1 VSGTTLAISDPT
13 YFWPWYRT
21 VHLLG
26 SAAPTSA
33 ISSDWLD
40 TAGRQVSAHEHFVGR
55 FDGVFYWYGT
65 SYQGNPMGR
74 CGPDGAA
81 LRHGFNCYRSSN
93 LVDWEY
99 AGECLKLPEIGA
111 AGAAGAGAAGA
122 GGASATA
129 EVEGTI
135 HRPCVFY
142 NKGTNKYVMWYF
154 YFRKYPDVMLS
165 VATADA
171 PAGPFAALPGL
182 RKSAEEHGWAQDLGG
197 FQDTDGKAYIVY
209 DDGHRNLRVELLSE
223 DYLNTTGQS
232 VIALRAGPGPGEQYE
247 GAAIAR
253 YKGKYIVAGSGVQG
267 WNPTDT
273 TYAVADKP
281 LGKYSAPRR
290 LGNPGTWGSQISNFL
305 YVAETDGLVALCD
318 QWWAGAAGRNDL
330 EQSRYVWVPV
340 VLDPKTG
347 QAKGN
352 YRWKFDPF
360 LRKSWAWNGDET
372 GTPRP
377 N

>member
-1 VSGTTLAISDPT
+1 MISMVRLFLP
-13 YFWPWYRT
+13 
-21 VHLLG
+21 VLSLLG
-26 SAAPTSA
+26 ILAAGGPAAAAQGGQKLILNCTE
-33 ISSDWLD
+33 WKD
-40 TAGRQVSAHEHFVGR
+40 TAGQPISAHEHFVGR

-65 SYQGNPMGR
+65 SYKGNPMGR

-81 LRHGFNCYRSSN
+81 LRNGFNVYRSKN

-99 AGECLKLPEIGA
+99 AGECLKFPKA
-111 AGAAGAGAAGA
+111 AAKFPDGSAD
-122 GGASATA
+122 AS
-129 EVEGTI
+129 EGTG

-142 NKGTNKYVMWYF
+142 NKTTKKYVMWYF

-165 VATADA
+165 VATADD
-171 PAGPFAALPGL
+171 PAGPFEIQPGL

-209 DDGHRNLRVELLSE
+209 DDGHRNLRVELLSD

-232 VIALRAGPGPGEQYE
+232 VIALEVGPGPGQQYE
-247 GAAIAR
+247 GSAIAKYR
-253 YKGKYIVAGSGVQG
+253 GKYIVAGSGVQG

-305 YVAETDGLVALCD
+305 YIAETDGLIALCD
-318 QWWAGAAGRNDL
+318 QWWAGPAGRNDL

-340 VLDPKTG
+340 VIDPKTR

-352 YRWKFDPF
+352 FRWKWDPF
-360 LRKSWAWNGDET
+360 LRKSWSWTGDET
-372 GTPRP
+372 GTPQP